1 MSTQKVAVTIPA
13 DLLEQAQAAVA
24 AGRARSLSAY
34 ISQAIRQYQREQTLT
49 DFLAAWAAESG
60 EPSVDDYDWAKS
72 ALE

>member
-13 DLLEQAQAAVA
+13 DLLRQAQAAVA

-34 ISQAIRQYQREQTLT
+34 ISQAVAQYQREQTLT

-60 EPSVDDYDWAKS
+60 EPGADDYTWAES